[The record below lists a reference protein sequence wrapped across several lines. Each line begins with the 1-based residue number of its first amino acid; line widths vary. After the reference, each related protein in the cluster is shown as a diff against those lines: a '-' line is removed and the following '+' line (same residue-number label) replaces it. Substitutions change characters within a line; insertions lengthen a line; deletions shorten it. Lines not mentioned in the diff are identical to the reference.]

1 MMAIFA
7 GKIAPILLAES
18 APRNAAHLVR
28 NSAKQC
34 ELVRPVLGL
43 MRFSAKQCDFL
54 SQPSW
59 LVRISAKPHGIV
71 NRPRHVTDVYKTPA
85 AFRKH
90 RARQRVPL

>member
-1 MMAIFA
+1 VMAIFA

-18 APRNAAHLVR
+18 APQERSPF
-28 NSAKQC
+28 SAKQC

-59 LVRISAKPHGIV
+59 LVRISAKPHAVV
-71 NRPRHVTDVYKTPA
+71 NRTRHVTDVYKTPA
-85 AFRKH
+85 AFSKH

>member
-7 GKIAPILLAES
+7 GKIEPILSAES
-18 APRNAAHLVR
+18 VPWNAAR
-28 NSAKQC
+28 FSAKQC
-34 ELVRPVLGL
+34 ELVRPVLDL

-59 LVRISAKPHGIV
+59 LVRISAKPNALV
-71 NRPRHVTDVYKTPA
+71 NRTRHVTDVYKTPA